1 MLYFK
6 RKLVLNFE
14 FELFMLHQYITAW
27 NELEF
32 RNHFDKRIRGFRA
45 H

>member
-27 NELEF
+27 NELESH
-32 RNHFDKRIRGFRA
+32 NNCDKRIRGFRA